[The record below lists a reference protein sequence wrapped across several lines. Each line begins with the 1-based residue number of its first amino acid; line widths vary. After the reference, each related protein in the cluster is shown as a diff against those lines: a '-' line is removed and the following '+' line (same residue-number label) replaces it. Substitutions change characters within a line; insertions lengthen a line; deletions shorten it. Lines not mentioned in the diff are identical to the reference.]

1 MNASHALR
9 IAMKVFTL
17 IHNRIDMKQK
27 KITIIISYDYED
39 KNTVSNDRIA
49 ERIKSDLRKGSNPVH
64 ERIESIVV
72 EDNLVTWK

>member
-1 MNASHALR
+1 MAQNNQE
-9 IAMKVFTL
+9 MK
-17 IHNRIDMKQK
+17 KK

-49 ERIKSDLRKGSNPVH
+49 ERIKSDLLKGSNPVH

-72 EDNLVTWK
+72 EDN

>member
-1 MNASHALR
+1 
-9 IAMKVFTL
+9 MK
-17 IHNRIDMKQK
+17 KK

-49 ERIKSDLRKGSNPVH
+49 ERIKSDLLKGSNPVH

-72 EDNLVTWK
+72 EDN